1 MPDFGAIA
9 GLLGNVKSIF
19 DFIAGTTGSLA
30 GFGGEDGAPA
40 LIEGLLGGSS
50 AAPETTN

>member
-1 MPDFGAIA
+1 MPDFGKIA

-30 GFGGEDGAPA
+30 GFGTEAGAPA
-40 LIEGLLGGSS
+40 IFEKLLGGSS
-50 AAPETTN
+50 AADPV

>member
-19 DFIAGTTGSLA
+19 DFVAGTTGSLS
-30 GFGGEDGAPA
+30 GFNK
-40 LIEGLLGGSS
+40 
-50 AAPETTN
+50 PETGPAALFETLFSGSAGEAA

>member
-30 GFGGEDGAPA
+30 GFGEPTGAPA
-40 LIEGLLGGSS
+40 LIEGLLGSS
-50 AAPETTN
+50 AANDVA

>member
-19 DFIAGTTGSLA
+19 DFVAGTTGSLA
-30 GFGGEDGAPA
+30 GFNEPEKGPA
-40 LIEGLLGGSS
+40 ALFEKLFSGS
-50 AAPETTN
+50 AGDTA

>member
-1 MPDFGAIA
+1 MPDFGKIA

-30 GFGGEDGAPA
+30 GFGTDKGAPA
-40 LIEGLLGGSS
+40 LIEGFLGSS
-50 AAPETTN
+50 AATETTL